1 MLIDSSSGLSYSGL
15 ELLHRIIACNR
26 PEEMSASEQ
35 KKMGTGMYVLAW
47 LVLGGLLVFYFHD
60 LLDEQHNPNRQTST
74 SYAKEGLREVK
85 LQRNKYGHYVTSG
98 KINGH
103 EVVFMLDTGATGVA
117 IPAAIAA
124 RLNIKRGQ
132 RYMTQTANGTAPAY
146 ATRLDTVSVG
156 DIELTNI
163 AAGISPG
170 LQTNEV
176 LLGMSF
182 LKHIEFT
189 QRGDTLLLRQ
199 YLP

>member
-1 MLIDSSSGLSYSGL
+1 M
-15 ELLHRIIACNR
+15 RRWNR
-26 PEEMSASEQ
+26 CFIRPIHEA
-35 KKMGTGMYVLAW
+35 G
-47 LVLGGLLVFYFHD
+47 F
-60 LLDEQHNPNRQTST
+60 
-74 SYAKEGLREVK
+74 REVS

-156 DIELTNI
+156 DIEFTNI

-170 LQTNEV
+170 LQSEQI

-182 LKHIEFT
+182 LKHIEFS
-189 QRGDTLLLRQ
+189 QRGDTLILRQ